1 VASPWTINNLFFGHY
16 VPMGKNHL
24 RRPMAT
30 LLIALAAILALV
42 APVNLAT
49 SAAAPADPNAA
60 AAQVE
65 PAVARI
71 DTELDYQ
78 QAIGNGAGIV
88 IDPGGQVLT
97 NFHVVSGA
105 DRITAT
111 VGGRSYPAELVGYDR
126 GRDIAV
132 LQLLGAAGL
141 PTAPIGNS
149 AQLVEGEP
157 VVSLGNAQ
165 GTNAPLTRHVGTV
178 TGFGRTVQAE
188 DTLTGSTDELTG
200 LIEFAAPV
208 VAGDSGGP
216 VVTGAGQVVGMTTA
230 ASVNF
235 RFGPG
240 GEGFAIPINEAMS
253 VAGQIRSRTPS
264 DSVHIGPPVLLG
276 VGVRTAAQDGSGV
289 PVAEVL
295 RGGPAQQA
303 GVMDG
308 DVLTML
314 DGTPLDSPTT
324 LTYVLDRHYPGDVLD
339 LTWIDA
345 SGQQRTG
352 KVTLTPTV

>member
-1 VASPWTINNLFFGHY
+1 MQSRIKNPAIGQY
-16 VPMGKNHL
+16 VPMRKFHI
-24 RRPMAT
+24 RRALAT
-30 LLIALAAILALV
+30 LLTALAAILALV
-42 APVNLAT
+42 APVHPAT
-49 SAAAPADPNAA
+49 SAAAPGDPNVA

-78 QAIGNGAGIV
+78 QAVGNGAGIV

-97 NFHVVSGA
+97 NFHVVAGA
-105 DRITAT
+105 DRIT
-111 VGGRSYPAELVGYDR
+111 VSVVGRSFPAELVGYDR
-126 GRDIAV
+126 RRDIAV

-141 PTAPIGNS
+141 PAAPIGSS

-157 VVSLGNAQ
+157 VVALGNAQ
-165 GTNAPLTRHVGTV
+165 GTNAPLTREFGTV
-178 TGFGRTVQAE
+178 TGFGRTVTAE
-188 DTLTGSTDELTG
+188 DTLTGSSDELTG

-216 VVTGAGQVVGMTTA
+216 LVDGAGQVVGITTA
-230 ASVNF
+230 ASVSF

-240 GEGFAIPINEAMS
+240 GEGFAIPIEDAMA
-253 VAGQIRSRTPS
+253 VGNQIRSRVPS

-276 VGVRTAAQDGSGV
+276 VGVRTAPIDGPGV
-289 PVAEVL
+289 LIAEVL
-295 RGGPAQQA
+295 RGGPAEQA
-303 GVMDG
+303 GLRDG
-308 DVLTML
+308 DVLLVL
-314 DGTPLDSPTT
+314 DGIQLDSATT

-339 LTWIDA
+339 LTWIDR

-352 KVTLTPTV
+352 KATLTPLV